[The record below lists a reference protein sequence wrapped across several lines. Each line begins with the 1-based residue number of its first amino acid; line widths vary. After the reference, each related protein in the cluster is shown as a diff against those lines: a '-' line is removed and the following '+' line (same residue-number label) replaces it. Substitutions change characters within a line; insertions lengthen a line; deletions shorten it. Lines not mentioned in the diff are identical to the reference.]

1 MSANLDQDRIRW
13 PGSGSAVNINSVP
26 FGYYLDEDCS
36 SGESTFE
43 NDCSSSAM
51 WAAKRLGYPIVDIE
65 MIDVNFYSCFEESV
79 LEYNRVINEFNIVN
93 NLINIQGLPQDQYK
107 NLTGMG
113 VKGTGL
119 PFIVQLSKQYGA
131 EALVG
136 GEYNVKRNYIS
147 ITGSVNGNNTNQVY
161 DLNQLI
167 GKDIEHLTGS
177 RIEVKRV
184 FHDRPP
190 AIARIYD
197 PFSMTGMSYSNVL
210 QEMGFSAYSP
220 ATQFLMTPIFEDLE
234 RVQAIEFNDMV
245 RKSSYSFEILGNN
258 KLRIFPI
265 PTDSFRLWIDYI
277 VESERDITNFQ
288 SGSRYQYV
296 SDPSDV
302 PYEFCQYC
310 KINQAGKQWIK
321 KYFLALCK
329 ETLGRILQKYST
341 VPIPGGEVTLDGA
354 ELRSEA
360 KEEKD
365 TLLEKLRDM
374 LEKTL
379 RVNQLENKGKE
390 GEEMQKM
397 LSRVPLHIYIGVW
410 AFLLMFINLWTNIN
424 VISIV

>member
-1 MSANLDQDRIRW
+1 MSANLDQDRVRW
-13 PGSGSAVNINSVP
+13 PGSGSTVNSASVP
-26 FGYYLDEDCS
+26 FGYYLNETNCDLDET
-36 SGESTFE
+36 TFE
-43 NDCSSSAM
+43 NDCSGSAM

-65 MIDVNFYSCFEESV
+65 MIDANFYACFEESV
-79 LEYNRVINEFNIVN
+79 LEYNRVVNEFNIVN
-93 NLINIQGLPQDQYK
+93 NLINVQGLPQDQYT
-107 NLTGMG
+107 NLTGLS

-119 PFIVQLSKQYGA
+119 PFVVQLSKQYGS

-136 GEYNVKRNYIS
+136 GEVPLKRASFVVTASATSSYGGGVE
-147 ITGSVNGNNTNQVY
+147 GSHQVF
-161 DLNQLI
+161 DLNQII
-167 GKDIEHLTGS
+167 GSDIEHLTSS
-177 RIEVKRV
+177 RIEVRRV
-184 FHDRPP
+184 FHFRPP
-190 AIARIYD
+190 AISRVYD

-210 QEMGFSAYSP
+210 QELGFSAYSP

-245 RKSSYSFEILGNN
+245 RKSAFGFEIFGNN
-258 KLRIFPI
+258 MLRLFPI
-265 PTDSFRLWIDYI
+265 PTYDMRVFIDYYI
-277 VESERDITNFQ
+277 ESDKDITNFT

-302 PYEFCQYC
+302 PYQLCQYC

-365 TLLEKLRDM
+365 GLLEKLRDM
-374 LEKTL
+374 LDKSL
-379 RVNQLENKGKE
+379 RVNQLENKDKE
-390 GEEMQKM
+390 SDAMIKM
-397 LSRVPLHIYIGVW
+397 LGKVPLHIYIG
-410 AFLLMFINLWTNIN
+410 
-424 VISIV
+424 

>member
-1 MSANLDQDRIRW
+1 MSVGLDQDRVRW
-13 PGSGSAVNINSVP
+13 PGSGSLVNLNTVP
-26 FGYYLDEDCS
+26 FGYYLNETCV
-36 SGESTFE
+36 GAETTFK

-65 MIDVNFYSCFEESV
+65 MIDVNFYACFEESV

-93 NLINIQGLPQDQYK
+93 NLISLQGLSQNTYS
-107 NLTGMG
+107 NLTGLAM
-113 VKGTGL
+113 KSTGL
-119 PFIVQLSKQYGA
+119 PYVVQLSKQYGA

-136 GEYNVKRNYIS
+136 GEYEVKRNYIK
-147 ITGSVNGNNTNQVY
+147 ITGSANPANTNQVY
-161 DLNQLI
+161 DLNNLI
-167 GKDIEHLTGS
+167 GDKIEHLTGS

-184 FHDRPP
+184 FHHRPP

-210 QEMGFSAYSP
+210 NEMGFGAYSP

-234 RVQAIEFNDMV
+234 RVQAIEFNDLV
-245 RKSSYSFEILGNN
+245 RKSHYGFEILGNN

-265 PTDSFRLWIDYI
+265 PTDTFKLYIDYI
-277 VESERDITNFQ
+277 VENERDITNFY
-288 SGSRYQYV
+288 SGSRYEYI

-302 PYEFCQYC
+302 PYEYCTYC
-310 KINQAGKQWIK
+310 KINQPGKQWIK

-329 ETLGRILQKYST
+329 ETLGRILQKYTT

-365 TLLEKLRDM
+365 ALLEKLREVLD
-374 LEKTL
+374 KTL

-390 GEEMQKM
+390 SEEMQKM
-397 LSRVPLHIYIGVW
+397 LARVPLHIYIGVW
-410 AFLLMFINLWTNIN
+410 AFLLIYINTWTNIN
-424 VISIV
+424 VLSVV